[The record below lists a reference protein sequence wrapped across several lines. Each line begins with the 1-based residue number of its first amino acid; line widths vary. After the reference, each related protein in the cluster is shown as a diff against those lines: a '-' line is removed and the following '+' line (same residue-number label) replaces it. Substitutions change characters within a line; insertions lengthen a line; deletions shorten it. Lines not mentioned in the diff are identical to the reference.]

1 MTEGWTYQKAGV
13 NIDLA
18 NSTVEKI
25 KTLVK
30 STRRPEVIADIGGFS
45 GVFCMGKK
53 GKNSP
58 CLVASTDGVGTKL
71 KIAIHLGV
79 HDSIGIDLV
88 AMCVND
94 ILCTGAE
101 PWFFLDYFACGK
113 LREQILEKVISGIV
127 EGCRLAG
134 CALLGGET
142 AEMPGMYQ
150 DNDYDLA
157 GFAVGSV
164 LEDRLIDGCNI
175 QKGDRVIALAS
186 SGLHSNGFS
195 LARKV
200 LDWNH
205 IQYDQMVGDLDLAR
219 ELLKPTRIYVKSILK
234 LLQEVPVRGIAHITG
249 GGIVENIP
257 RILPQKYG
265 VLLNKNKINIPEIF
279 SFLQKI
285 GKIPETEMWRT
296 FNMGIG
302 MVLIIE
308 KSEVDKTLTLLN
320 EVGEDAYLI
329 GEVVF
334 GQEGVKWSD

>member
-13 NIDLA
+13 NVDLA
-18 NSTVEKI
+18 NTTVEKI

-30 STRRPEVIADIGGFS
+30 STRRSEVITDIGGFS
-45 GVFCMGKK
+45 GVFCMGEK
-53 GKNSP
+53 GKNHP

-113 LREQILEKVISGIV
+113 LHSNILERVISGIV
-127 EGCRLAG
+127 QGCQLAG

-164 LEDRLIDGCNI
+164 LEDRLIDGQSI
-175 QKGDRVIALAS
+175 QNGDGVIALAS

-195 LARKV
+195 LVRKV

-205 IQYDQMVGDLDLAR
+205 IQYDQVVGDLDLAR
-219 ELLKPTRIYVKSILK
+219 ELLKPTRIYVKSVLK
-234 LLQEVPVRGIAHITG
+234 LLKEVSVRGIAHITG
-249 GGIVENIP
+249 GGIVENVP
-257 RILPQKYG
+257 RILPQHHG
-265 VLLNKNKINIPEIF
+265 VSLFKNEIHIPEIF

-296 FNMGIG
+296 FNMGVG
-302 MVLIIE
+302 MILIIE
-308 KSEVDKTLTLLN
+308 KSEIDKTLHLLN
-320 EVGEDAYLI
+320 ENGENAYLI
-329 GEVVF
+329 GEVILDR
-334 GQEGVKWSD
+334 EGVKWND

>member
-1 MTEGWTYQKAGV
+1 MIEEWTYQKSGV

-18 NSTVEKI
+18 NATVEKI
-25 KTLVK
+25 KTLVM

-45 GVFCMGKK
+45 GIFRMGEK

-79 HDSIGIDLV
+79 HDTIGIDLV

-94 ILCTGAE
+94 IICTGAE

-113 LREQILEKVISGIV
+113 LRSEILEKVIAGVV
-127 EGCRLAG
+127 EGCQLAG

-150 DNDYDLA
+150 ENDYDLA

-164 LEDRLIDGCNI
+164 LENNIIDGHNI
-175 QKGDRVIALAS
+175 QIGDGVVALAS

-195 LARKV
+195 LVRKV
-200 LDWNH
+200 LDQNH
-205 IQYDQMVGDLDLAR
+205 IKYDQMVGELDLAQ
-219 ELLKPTRIYVKSILK
+219 ELLKPTRIYVGNILK
-234 LLQEVPVRGIAHITG
+234 LFQEVTVRGIAHITG
-249 GGIVENIP
+249 GGIVENVP
-257 RILPQKYG
+257 RILPQQHG
-265 VLLNKNKINIPEIF
+265 VMLFKKTIQTPEIF
-279 SFLQKI
+279 SLLQKI

-296 FNMGIG
+296 FNMGVG
-302 MVLIIE
+302 MILIIE
-308 KSEVDKTLTLLN
+308 KSEVNKALHLLN
-320 EVGEDAYLI
+320 ENGESAYLI
-329 GEVVF
+329 GEVIS
-334 GQEGVKWSD
+334 GQERVKWSE

>member
-1 MTEGWTYQKAGV
+1 MTEEWTYQKSGV

-18 NSTVEKI
+18 NATVEKI
-25 KTLVK
+25 KTLVM

-45 GVFCMGKK
+45 GIFRMGEK

-79 HDSIGIDLV
+79 HDTIGIDLV

-94 ILCTGAE
+94 IICTGAE

-113 LREQILEKVISGIV
+113 LRSEILEKVIAGVV
-127 EGCRLAG
+127 EGCQLAG

-150 DNDYDLA
+150 ENDYDLA

-164 LEDRLIDGCNI
+164 LENNIIDGHNI
-175 QKGDRVIALAS
+175 QIGDGVVALAS

-195 LARKV
+195 LVRKV
-200 LDWNH
+200 LDQNH
-205 IQYDQMVGDLDLAR
+205 IRYDQVVGGLDLAQ
-219 ELLKPTRIYVKSILK
+219 ELLKPTRIYVSSVLK
-234 LLQEVPVRGIAHITG
+234 LFQDVPIRGIAHITG
-249 GGIVENIP
+249 GGIVENVP
-257 RILPQKYG
+257 RILPQQHG
-265 VLLNKNKINIPEIF
+265 VMLFKKTIQTPEIF
-279 SFLQKI
+279 SLLQKI

-296 FNMGIG
+296 FNMGVG
-302 MVLIIE
+302 MILIIE
-308 KSEVDKTLTLLN
+308 KSEVNKALHLLN
-320 EVGEDAYLI
+320 ENGESAYLI
-329 GEVVF
+329 GEVIS
-334 GQEGVKWSD
+334 GQERVKWSE

>member
-1 MTEGWTYQKAGV
+1 MIEGWTYKKAGV
-13 NIDLA
+13 NVDLA
-18 NSTVEKI
+18 NTTVEKI
-25 KTLVK
+25 KNLVK
-30 STRRPEVIADIGGFS
+30 STRRSEVIADIGGFS
-45 GVFCMGKK
+45 GIFCMGET
-53 GKNSP
+53 GKNRP

-71 KIAIHLGV
+71 KIAIHLGI

-113 LREQILEKVISGIV
+113 LRSEILEKVISGV
-127 EGCRLAG
+127 VKGCQLAG

-157 GFAVGSV
+157 GFVVGSV
-164 LEDRLIDGCNI
+164 LEKRIIDGRNI
-175 QKGDRVIALAS
+175 QKGDGVIALAS

-195 LARKV
+195 LVRKV

-205 IQYDQMVGDLDLAR
+205 VQYDHVIGDLDLAQ
-219 ELLKPTRIYVKSILK
+219 ELLMPTRIYVKSILK

-249 GGIVENIP
+249 GGIVENVP
-257 RILPQKYG
+257 RILPQHHG
-265 VLLNKNKINIPEIF
+265 ILLFKNEIHIPEIF
-279 SFLQKI
+279 SFIQKI

-302 MVLIIE
+302 MIIIVE
-308 KSEVDKTLTLLN
+308 KSEVDKTLNLLTKN
-320 EVGEDAYLI
+320 GENAYLI
-329 GEVVF
+329 GEVVSE
-334 GQEGVKWSD
+334 QEGVKWSE

>member
-1 MTEGWTYQKAGV
+1 MIEEWTYQKSGV

-18 NSTVEKI
+18 NATVEKI
-25 KTLVK
+25 KTLVM

-45 GVFCMGKK
+45 GIFRMGEK

-79 HDSIGIDLV
+79 HDTIGIDLV

-94 ILCTGAE
+94 ILCAGAE

-113 LREQILEKVISGIV
+113 LRTEILEKVITGV
-127 EGCRLAG
+127 VQGCQLAG

-150 DNDYDLA
+150 ENDYDLA

-164 LEDRLIDGCNI
+164 LENNIIDGHNI
-175 QKGDRVIALAS
+175 QIGDGVVALAS

-195 LARKV
+195 LVRKV
-200 LDWNH
+200 LDQNH
-205 IQYDQMVGDLDLAR
+205 IKYDQMVGELDLAQ
-219 ELLKPTRIYVKSILK
+219 ELLKPTRIYVGNILK
-234 LLQEVPVRGIAHITG
+234 LFQEVTVRGIAHITG
-249 GGIVENIP
+249 GGIVENVP
-257 RILPQKYG
+257 RILPQHHG
-265 VLLNKNKINIPEIF
+265 VSLFKNEMYIPEIF

-302 MVLIIE
+302 MVLIVE
-308 KSEVDKTLTLLN
+308 KSEVDKTLNLLTKN
-320 EVGEDAYLI
+320 GENAYLI
-329 GEVVF
+329 GEVVSE
-334 GQEGVKWSD
+334 QEGVKWSE

>member
-13 NIDLA
+13 NVDLA
-18 NSTVEKI
+18 NTTVEKI
-25 KTLVK
+25 KNMVQ
-30 STRRPEVIADIGGFS
+30 STRRSEVIADIGGFS
-45 GVFCMGKK
+45 GIFCMGEK
-53 GKNSP
+53 GKNHP

-71 KIAIHLGV
+71 KIAIHLGI

-113 LREQILEKVISGIV
+113 LHSNILERVISGIV
-127 EGCRLAG
+127 QGCQLAG

-164 LEDRLIDGCNI
+164 LEDRLIDGQSI
-175 QKGDRVIALAS
+175 QNGDGVIALAS

-195 LARKV
+195 LVRKV

-205 IQYDQMVGDLDLAR
+205 IQYDQVVGDLDLAQ

-234 LLQEVPVRGIAHITG
+234 LLQEVSVRGIAHITG
-249 GGIVENIP
+249 GGIVENVP
-257 RILPQKYG
+257 RILPQHHG
-265 VLLNKNKINIPEIF
+265 VSLFKNEMYIPEIF

-302 MVLIIE
+302 MVLIVE
-308 KSEVDKTLTLLN
+308 KSEVDKTLNLLTKN
-320 EVGEDAYLI
+320 GENAYLI
-329 GEVVF
+329 GEVVSE
-334 GQEGVKWSD
+334 QEGVKWSE